1 MTHLLIATKGTFWPN
16 FRAFFRSYAMDKL
29 SKIETKTLWNV
40 IINPLKI
47 KDTKW
52 CEHILSVNKN
62 IGMPNS

>member
-1 MTHLLIATKGTFWPN
+1 
-16 FRAFFRSYAMDKL
+16 MDKL
-29 SKIETKTLWNV
+29 SKIEKKTLLNV

-62 IGMPNS
+62 IAMPNS